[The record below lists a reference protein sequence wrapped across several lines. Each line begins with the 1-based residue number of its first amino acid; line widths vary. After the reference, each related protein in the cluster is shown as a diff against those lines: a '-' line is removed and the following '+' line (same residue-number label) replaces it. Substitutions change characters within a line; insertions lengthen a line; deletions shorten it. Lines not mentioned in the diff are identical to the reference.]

1 MTPSQPSP
9 SAQTS
14 PSTPSA
20 PDSPDAA
27 ASPASPGE
35 ADAPAESTAVY
46 VRRRRTPS
54 LLTWVLLALLVPV
67 VIGFLGAPL
76 LGITDAG
83 SMLNLGLLAG
93 LFIGVPLAALA
104 CLVEAIAQRRR

>member
-1 MTPSQPSP
+1 MTTSQPSP
-9 SAQTS
+9 SA
-14 PSTPSA
+14 
-20 PDSPDAA
+20 PDSADAPT
-27 ASPASPGE
+27 SPASPAE
-35 ADAPAESTAVY
+35 APAESTAVY

-54 LLTWVLLALLVPV
+54 LLTWVLLALVVPV

>member
-1 MTPSQPSP
+1 MTTSQPSP
-9 SAQTS
+9 SA
-14 PSTPSA
+14 
-20 PDSPDAA
+20 PDSADAPT
-27 ASPASPGE
+27 SPASPAE
-35 ADAPAESTAVY
+35 APAESTAVY

>member
-1 MTPSQPSP
+1 MTTSQPSP
-9 SAQTS
+9 SA
-14 PSTPSA
+14 
-20 PDSPDAA
+20 PDSADAPT
-27 ASPASPGE
+27 SPASPAE
-35 ADAPAESTAVY
+35 APAESTAVY

-54 LLTWVLLALLVPV
+54 LLTWVLIALAVPV